1 MSETGREGEKEIKLI
16 NEKFTR
22 RAQATNPIYKDLLY
36 SGEGAQHWRRL
47 QSKQKQKQKTKNK
60 REAKA
65 KEQKKIAV
73 GYADKANKSRN
84 EEQTSSR
91 ENKTET
97 SAENNKTTNNNNSS
111 NNIKTTTTTARAA
124 KICNINIFVSQTV
137 LVGA

>member
-1 MSETGREGEKEIKLI
+1 MRSLRDGPRQQIPFTRIYCTVEKAPSTDVDCSQNKNKKQERNEGEE
-16 NEKFTR
+16 
-22 RAQATNPIYKDLLY
+22 
-36 SGEGAQHWRRL
+36 
-47 QSKQKQKQKTKNK
+47 TK
-60 REAKA
+60 
-65 KEQKKIAV
+65 KKIAV